1 MEDNS
6 FTVRVDKVFG
16 SLNPTTS
23 NSSSSSSSSSS
34 LRSLWSLT
42 GEEVEK
48 REWNRDR
55 GSPDREDNPCSSN
68 FNGFFSK
75 QRKTAEKNTRTKIN
89 DFEADIDLDD
99 EEEDDDDEQQQGD
112 NDQEDWEVRSSIGLD
127 CTLDREE
134 EEDVDDKFAIGK
146 EDDGDRLYMKDVN
159 DYEPYLNVHNVLPE
173 LYEDDVSFEEDD
185 VSFEEDDVSFE
196 DHVSDSRANHMAA
209 KARLIEDE
217 GGDLKSIL
225 KRKEKQDN
233 KSGKRVRFDTACKD
247 TCEDELETAQDSVM
261 VNSVEAITSEED
273 TYCLPQDTRSVPD
286 YIQNPSKYTRY
297 TFDSTTEVD
306 EGANQQAYM
315 DFLNMV
321 KTSNSVDSQQE
332 EESSADLLKSVRFVP
347 KKKAAGDAITVTDI
361 HSMKQS
367 NDETSRESIHRV
379 GFTAG
384 IAAAEIQDSEASAM
398 EEDVPETTTQNTS
411 GSSIKKPRQYRSM
424 AQTEEDGS

>member
-1 MEDNS
+1 MDNS

-16 SLNPTTS
+16 SLN
-23 NSSSSSSSSSS
+23 SSSNSS

-55 GSPDREDNPCSSN
+55 DSPDREDNPCSST
-68 FNGFFSK
+68 FEGFFSK
-75 QRKTAEKNTRTKIN
+75 QRKTAEKNLRTRSN
-89 DFEADIDLDD
+89 DFEGDVDLDDVSD
-99 EEEDDDDEQQQGD
+99 EEEDDDDDNEDEQQGTGSSGH

-146 EDDGDRLYMKDVN
+146 EDAGDRLYMKDIT
-159 DYEPYLNVHNVLPE
+159 DYGPYLNSHNVLPE
-173 LYEDDVSFEEDD
+173 SFD
-185 VSFEEDDVSFE
+185 
-196 DHVSDSRANHMAA
+196 DHVRDSRANHMAA

-225 KRKEKQDN
+225 KRKEKCDN
-233 KSGKRVRFDTACKD
+233 KSGKRVRFDPACKD
-247 TCEDELETAQDSVM
+247 TCEDELESAQDSVM

-273 TYCLPQDTRSVPD
+273 TSCLPQNTPLVPD
-286 YIQNPSKYTRY
+286 YIQNPLKYTRY

-315 DFLNMV
+315 EFLNRV
-321 KTSNSVDSQQE
+321 KSSKSVDSQQE
-332 EESSADLLKSVRFVP
+332 ESSVDLPKSVRFVP
-347 KKKAAGDAITVTDI
+347 KKKAAGDAITVKDI

-367 NDETSRESIHRV
+367 NNETSKEPIHRV

-384 IAAAEIQDSEASAM
+384 IAAAEVQDTEASAM
-398 EEDVPETTTQNTS
+398 EEDEPETTTQNTS
-411 GSSIKKPRQYRSM
+411 GNSTKKPRQYRSM
-424 AQTEEDGS
+424 AQTEEDGC